1 MAVSDGKNRMT
12 RFDRQAYEHLMS
24 TLRSGSVSPT
34 RRDMMR
40 WSAIASG
47 ALATASF
54 GVIGAG
60 AAGTPRGTAA
70 PRRYQDDE
78 VQTDVEISVPF
89 DPFGQDVTLDPHRT
103 TNSGAFWVM
112 FPNVWG
118 GLLRYTETGQVET
131 DLAETF
137 TVSDDGTVYTFKIR
151 SDATYANGNQ
161 VIADHFVTSWKRAL
175 DPSITS
181 PMAAFMQHVEGYAE
195 YICRRERGDRL
206 RGCRRRDRRDHLE
219 PAGQLLPLVPGSLRL
234 ERRRS
239 VRDRSPGGDRI
250 RPRGC
255 RHRTVAL
262 HRVRS
267 DHAVRHGAEHQ
278 PLSGQFPLACSDR
291 LADRLRPDCGQ
302 LRPDAVHR

>member
-1 MAVSDGKNRMT
+1 MAVSNGKNRLT
-12 RFDRQAYEHLMS
+12 RFDRRAYDNLM
-24 TLRSGSVSPT
+24 TALRSGNVSPT

-47 ALATASF
+47 AIATAKF
-54 GVIGAG
+54 GVIGAN
-60 AAGTPRGTAA
+60 AAGSSHGTAA

-89 DPFGQDVTLDPHRT
+89 DPYGQDVTLDPHRT

-118 GLLRYTETGQVET
+118 GLMRYTETGAVEL
-131 DLAETF
+131 DLAETS

-181 PMAAFMQHVEGYAE
+181 PMAAFMQHVQGYAE
-195 YICRRERGDRL
+195 YVAGESEEIGFAATDDATVEITLSQPVNYFPSYLAAFVWSVVDPSVIEAQGDT
-206 RGCRRRDRRDHLE
+206 GF
-219 PAGQLLPLVPGSLRL
+219 V
-234 ERRRS
+234 
-239 VRDRSPGGDRI
+239 
-250 RPRGC
+250 
-255 RHRTVAL
+255 
-262 HRVRS
+262 
-267 DHAVRHGAEHQ
+267 
-278 PLSGQFPLACSDR
+278 
-291 LADRLRPDCGQ
+291 LADAGTGPWRFTEFDPTTQFVMEPNTNHYRGNSPSLARIVWPIVSG
-302 LRPDAVHR
+302 PTAA